1 MRAVL
6 LLLVALIVSS
16 PALAQPAGQR
26 FVSVAFHDVVDRAE
40 QLESDGVTTDRLL
53 RFFDWLKGSGWKVIS
68 LDDVA
73 AAGKGIRP
81 LPDKAILLTFD
92 DGYASVYTRVF
103 PLLLAYRY
111 PAVIGLVGSWM
122 DAPMDGSVLYGDRRV
137 KRTRFLSWPQ
147 VKEMM
152 ESGLVEVGSHSF
164 GLHTGV
170 LANKQGNSI
179 PAARTWR
186 FDARTGRYETDA
198 QHKARIRA
206 DLERAR
212 AQLLRETGRLPRA
225 LVWPFG
231 RYSGPALEAAREAGF
246 QFALSLEPEP
256 ADARRPFAIHR
267 YFPTRDPGLGEI
279 ADNLRFLAPLP
290 ATTRVACVSLD
301 PLAAAPTR
309 AAQDAV
315 LGHLVEAVRSI
326 GANTVVVDAAP
337 LSGDKEA
344 LGPVYFRSSLR
355 PLAADLLSRAVW
367 QIRSR
372 GDADVFVRLPLK
384 ATVDA
389 VGETGLARLYAD
401 MMRAVPADGIAIEAP
416 GAATPQPG
424 QSSTPWA
431 ARAERARGAA
441 AGLDA
446 GQALALKAAR
456 TAAVVDPRLRLM
468 LVAPDAAPAGPP
480 AFADLFLLPPVGDAD
495 ASGALARQLRTAGWL
510 HPALAGR
517 VALSIPATDGGK
529 ALRAAQQVGAA
540 GFALCPDAL
549 QPTDGS
555 PHAPALASAE
565 LKAAFSAA
573 TFPFKP

>member
-6 LLLVALIVSS
+6 LILVALIVSS
-16 PALAQPAGQR
+16 PTLAQPTGQR

-137 KRTRFLSWPQ
+137 KRSRFLSWPQ
-147 VKEMM
+147 VREMM

-212 AQLLRETGRLPRA
+212 AQLLRETGRLPRT
-225 LVWPFG
+225 LIWPFG

-246 QFALSLEPEP
+246 AFALSLEPEP
-256 ADARRPFAIHR
+256 ADARQPFAIHR

-279 ADNLRFLAPLP
+279 ADNLRFLAPRP

-337 LSGDKEA
+337 RSADGEA
-344 LGPVYFRSSLR
+344 LGPIYFRSGLR
-355 PLAADLLSRAVW
+355 PLAADILSRAVW

-384 ATVDA
+384 PTVDA

-401 MMRAVPADGIAIEAP
+401 MLRAVPADGIAIEAP
-416 GAATPQPG
+416 GVAMPMPG

-431 ARAERARGAA
+431 ARAERARGAM

-468 LVAPDAAPAGPP
+468 LVAPEAAPAGPP
-480 AFADLFLLPPVGDAD
+480 AFADLLLLPPVGDAD
-495 ASGALARQLRTAGWL
+495 ASGALARRLRTAGWL

-529 ALRAAQQVGAA
+529 ALRAAQQLGAA